1 MIVELVTG
9 LLSLSDIISNLSM
22 HFFFLKKGT
31 KCLSYILALC

>member
-22 HFFFLKKGT
+22 HFFLKKGT